1 MTTLSGADI
10 RGYYESL
17 GIQLPGWAIHEAS
30 VRCFADPD
38 AHQHQDRNP
47 SCSVSLTTGAWNCHG
62 CGAHGG
68 AYDAALAQGH
78 TPRTAIDLM
87 IAHGLTHRRL
97 HTASPNVT
105 HRRSERSHAPA
116 AAPPRVTARSSRF
129 TIAERDITRWQQ
141 ALARRPMLIA
151 ELAEQRG
158 WSYQTIRELELGLDQ
173 LAQRI
178 TIPIRDHAGRLQG
191 LLRYRPLEPRHGPKT
206 RAAPG
211 TRLGLIPHPAAVP
224 DRELVLC
231 EGPADMLAARSRGLP
246 AIALPSTT
254 AWRAD
259 WANDFRDRTLN
270 VVMDSDPAG
279 RHAAA
284 NITRDLTIAG
294 AFVLPI
300 DLAPGRTDG
309 YDLTNWLE
317 EHHGPVTPSTLRRAG
332 LHLAAADAAE
342 RQPPA
347 LTSAPPP
354 APAAQPV
361 AVNPKKNVR
370 SLGRRL

>member
-1 MTTLSGADI
+1 MTTLPDADI
-10 RGYYESL
+10 RGYYQAL
-17 GIQLPGWAIHEAS
+17 GIQVPGWATEEAP
-30 VRCFADPD
+30 VRCFAAPD
-38 AHQHQDRNP
+38 AHQHEDLHP
-47 SCSVSLTTGAWNCHG
+47 SCSVNLNTGAWNCHG

-68 AYDAALAQGH
+68 AYDAALAKGH
-78 TPRTAIDLM
+78 TPRAAIDLM
-87 IAHGLTHRRL
+87 IAHGLTQRRL
-97 HTASPNVT
+97 PMDSPGVT
-105 HRRSERSHAPA
+105 RVRSQRSRIP
-116 AAPPRVTARSSRF
+116 VTALPSGSPRSQRF

-141 ALARRPMLIA
+141 ALVHRPMLIT

-178 TIPIRDHAGRLQG
+178 TIPIRDHGGRLQG
-191 LLRYRPLEPRHGPKT
+191 LLRYQPLEPRHGPKT

-211 TRLGLIPHPAAVP
+211 TRLGMIPHPGAVP

-246 AIALPSTT
+246 AIAIPSTT

-259 WANDFRDRTLN
+259 WANDLTGRTLI

-284 NITRDLTIAG
+284 TVTRDLAAAGIATHQ
-294 AFVLPI
+294 I

-309 YDLTNWLE
+309 YDLTDWLE
-317 EHHGPVTPSTLRRAG
+317 EHRRPVTPSMLARATLRVAAG
-332 LHLAAADAAE
+332 AGADQGQPRPLA
-342 RQPPA
+342 PT
-347 LTSAPPP
+347 LAPLK
-354 APAAQPV
+354 
-361 AVNPKKNVR
+361 NNVR
-370 SLGRRL
+370 SLGRSL